1 MSDCILDMI
10 GIPRESGVVHFAS
23 GRGVRLCCGA
33 SDESWGERDRR
44 VSVDRGW
51 ATGGGGRIVLLR
63 GVGEGYGGSKGT
75 PTSP

>member
-1 MSDCILDMI
+1 MSDCIFDMI

-33 SDESWGERDRR
+33 SGGSWGGGGERERR

-51 ATGGGGRIVLLR
+51 ATGEDERIVLL
-63 GVGEGYGGSKGT
+63 
-75 PTSP
+75 